1 MEWNKLLNNAW
12 FQGVSCS
19 LIATLIG
26 LAGEGFIQIP
36 WLSTFLSN
44 ELNIFAYWLIIIIIL
59 TAVLTRL
66 LVWCINRK
74 PKFTKYTQDL
84 LWDYEIS
91 WSWHKNKMSKLY
103 HVKNIQI
110 VCPKCHNG
118 VVTSDNPDDPI
129 CGICGEHCIITPHVK
144 DIKNYIIFKV
154 GRDFPLEK
162 HLVEELAE

>member
-26 LAGEGFIQIP
+26 LAGEEFIQIP

-74 PKFTKYTQDL
+74 PEFTKYTHD
-84 LWDYEIS
+84 
-91 WSWHKNKMSKLY
+91 
-103 HVKNIQI
+103 
-110 VCPKCHNG
+110 
-118 VVTSDNPDDPI
+118 TI
-129 CGICGEHCIITPHVK
+129 CSFYFYA
-144 DIKNYIIFKV
+144 NSS
-154 GRDFPLEK
+154 
-162 HLVEELAE
+162 